1 MTNISERSPLMRAKL
16 SEPEKENWRF
26 WWKLSLENF
35 IVVFSLTSGLFL
47 INTLPFIFSKT
58 RLVRELEKKF
68 SGRHVVI
75 VAQVCNVWL
84 FLLHFIVWVFFL
96 HPFGIQHFYDHWIK
110 WQYSL
115 CLWENDCWSLG
126 SFHNLIYLKVR
137 RRTLQ
142 FLFGTPVILIKTP
155 GFKIT
160 ASC

>member
-1 MTNISERSPLMRAKL
+1 M
-16 SEPEKENWRF
+16 
-26 WWKLSLENF
+26 
-35 IVVFSLTSGLFL
+35 FSLTSGLFL

-115 CLWENDCWSLG
+115 CLWEMTVNHWAVFTTWFIWKLG
-126 SFHNLIYLKVR
+126 GGLFSFFFWYSCNSYQNIRVQNNSQLLAAAGTFSTLAMDFSPKNWNFIKNIMLMIVQLK
-137 RRTLQ
+137 
-142 FLFGTPVILIKTP
+142 
-155 GFKIT
+155 
-160 ASC
+160 

>member
-1 MTNISERSPLMRAKL
+1 M
-16 SEPEKENWRF
+16 
-26 WWKLSLENF
+26 
-35 IVVFSLTSGLFL
+35 FSLTSGLFL

-84 FLLHFIVWVFFL
+84 FLLHFIVWGFFL

-115 CLWENDCWSLG
+115 CLWEMTVNHWAVFTTWFIWKLG
-126 SFHNLIYLKVR
+126 GGLFSFFLVLLLLHYI
-137 RRTLQ
+137 TLLTKAKINVAGYCCCCCLYRMKSNSYYRM
-142 FLFGTPVILIKTP
+142 FLN
-155 GFKIT
+155 
-160 ASC
+160 